1 MILATKWVALLWV
14 VALTACNGCA
24 IRPLGVS
31 CKSISVGSVTSRSL
45 AHGTDRELAL
55 AESRGAQESRVVCRV
70 IYSADDIEAELSQ
83 ED

>member
-1 MILATKWVALLWV
+1 MMLATKWIVFLWV

-31 CKSISVGSVTSRSL
+31 CKSISVGNVKSR
-45 AHGTDRELAL
+45 GVVQGELSMS
-55 AESRGAQESRVVCRV
+55 ESRGSQEHRMVCRV
-70 IYSADDIEAELSQ
+70 IYSQEDIQAELDQ